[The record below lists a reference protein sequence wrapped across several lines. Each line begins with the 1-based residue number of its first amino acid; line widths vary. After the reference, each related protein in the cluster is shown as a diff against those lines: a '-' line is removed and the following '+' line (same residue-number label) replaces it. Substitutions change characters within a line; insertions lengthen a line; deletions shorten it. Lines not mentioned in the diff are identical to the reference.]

1 MLDREDREALVQVG
15 AEWGFKLLL
24 GLLAVIGASVTLGM
38 AIRLFE
44 AARG

>member
-1 MLDREDREALVQVG
+1 MLDREDREALMSVG
-15 AEWGFKLLL
+15 AEWGVKLFL
-24 GLLAVIGASVTLGM
+24 GIMAVICASVTLGM

>member
-1 MLDREDREALVQVG
+1 MLDREDREALLMVG
-15 AEWGFKLLL
+15 AEWGLKLLL
-24 GLLAVIGASVTLGM
+24 GVLAIICASVTLGT